1 MPRGLALARSVEL
14 RAFAWQLLRDR
25 DRYCTDGP
33 GTAEKNRGL
42 FSLEKYKQQMTGS
55 IETRANWLAFC
66 NLPPAKRIEIS
77 EWK

>member
-1 MPRGLALARSVEL
+1 MLHFYRLVSLRAFSAPSNPFQLARFPAGGTMPRGLALARSVEL

-42 FSLEKYKQQMTGS
+42 FSLEKYK
-55 IETRANWLAFC
+55 
-66 NLPPAKRIEIS
+66 
-77 EWK
+77 

>member
-42 FSLEKYKQQMTGS
+42 FSLEKYK
-55 IETRANWLAFC
+55 
-66 NLPPAKRIEIS
+66 
-77 EWK
+77 